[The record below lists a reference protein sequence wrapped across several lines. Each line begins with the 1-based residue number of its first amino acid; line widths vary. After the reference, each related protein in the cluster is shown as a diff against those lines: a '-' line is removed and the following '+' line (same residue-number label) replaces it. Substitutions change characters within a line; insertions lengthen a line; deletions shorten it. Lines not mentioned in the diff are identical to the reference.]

1 MATGVTATLNREGT
15 EELAVSSGGSHDTS
29 LVHLIVSFNST
40 WERADY
46 PCWLPRRHMVKNL
59 PANAGDIRDATLI
72 PGLGRDLGVGHGN
85 PLQYSCLENSMDRG
99 AWRATVHVVT
109 KSRSWL
115 STHSNRWEW
124 WGLRSGT
131 GKQNGEW
138 GCHGP
143 WWVLRRA
150 EESWHL
156 SHKWPLRRSR
166 WGPACRTGLKN
177 TSGGP
182 GQGKNP
188 QKNTTTVTIW
198 SSFQRIF
205 PECLLCTKHCPY
217 VIFNIRSSQLHT
229 WTVLARDLVGCF
241 LYFYFHFSWYTD
253 LSQEFFTY
261 LKSNFGKHVFFVF
274 SKLKYC
280 F

>member
-1 MATGVTATLNREGT
+1 MT
-15 EELAVSSGGSHDTS
+15 HHWCH
-29 LVHLIVSFNST
+29 LVVSFNST

-143 WWVLRRA
+143 WWVLRLA

-156 SHKWPLRRSR
+156 SHEWPLRRSR
-166 WGPACRTGLKN
+166 WGPACRAGLKN
-177 TSGGP
+177 TSGGS

-188 QKNTTTVTIW
+188 QKDTTTVTIW

-229 WTVLARDLVGCF
+229 WTVLARDL
-241 LYFYFHFSWYTD
+241 YYTA
-253 LSQEFFTY
+253 STENVTI
-261 LKSNFGKHVFFVF
+261 GVRG
-274 SKLKYC
+274 
-280 F
+280 